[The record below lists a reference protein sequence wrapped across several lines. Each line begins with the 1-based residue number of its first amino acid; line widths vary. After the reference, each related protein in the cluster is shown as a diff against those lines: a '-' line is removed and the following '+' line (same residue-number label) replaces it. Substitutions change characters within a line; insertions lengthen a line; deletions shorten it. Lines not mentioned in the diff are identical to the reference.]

1 MNTLHLHLYSSFSS
15 TDHSKALHMGRAKD
29 ASVTNWD
36 KEIIG
41 KAGLEE
47 AVDWRHGWL
56 LLEVHGPYVGADSL
70 FTESHLMMGT

>member
-1 MNTLHLHLYSSFSS
+1 
-15 TDHSKALHMGRAKD
+15 MGHAKD
-29 ASVTNWD
+29 ASVTNRD

-56 LLEVHGPYVGADSL
+56 LLEVHGPHLRADSL
-70 FTESHLMMGT
+70 FTETCLMMGT